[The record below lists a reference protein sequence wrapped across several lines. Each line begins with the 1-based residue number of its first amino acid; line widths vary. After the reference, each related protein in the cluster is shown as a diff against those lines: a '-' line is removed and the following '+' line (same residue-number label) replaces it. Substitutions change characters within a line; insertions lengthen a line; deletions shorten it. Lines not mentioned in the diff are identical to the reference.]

1 MKKFCKY
8 LTTIVLVFSFASASA
23 QSSDEKL
30 IRKGNR
36 QYNKQNYAEAEVN
49 YKKALEVRP
58 NNANAQFNLG
68 DALFA
73 QQNYDAAFEA
83 FQKVVEMSPDAK
95 LKSDAVFNMG
105 NCLLEQ
111 GKYYDAFNIYK
122 VSLKLNPDNANAL
135 YNLEYCRAHLVKS
148 KIHVVQPEHGR
159 VDASETE
166 AFNGQRITL
175 SSKGDTDYALSGYKI
190 VRVDNPSVEVQAS
203 GNSFEMPKFDVAVT
217 AEFKLAHKI
226 EIEKNIKNGTV
237 RSDKTKAVEG
247 QQVVLKGQGED
258 GFMVDKF
265 IVYKTGNRND
275 TVPVNDTVFQMPDFD
290 VTVTATFRTA
300 LKVSVDTVSNG
311 IIKVTDSLAKPG
323 QNIGIIVRP
332 DKGFQLG
339 DLRVVSDKDASESA
353 PVSDDNVFQM
363 LDSDVTVKATFVEAT
378 QYYKVQADTLIEGG
392 HVLLDVSEATR
403 RETVALRNAPEPG
416 YQFKEYVIHQVGDT
430 AVKVQALGNFFTM
443 PDFDVEVSA
452 VFEKS
457 EGQDQQQQQQNQDQQ
472 QDQQDQQEQ
481 QQQQDQQNQDQQ
493 QNQQQ
498 QQQSQ
503 EMSKEDAQRMLDAL
517 ENQEKKTMEKVNEQK
532 VRQQPKKKSDKDW

>member
-1 MKKFCKY
+1 MKRFSKY
-8 LTTIVLVFSFASASA
+8 LIVIVLLFSALSVSA
-23 QSSDEKL
+23 QSDEKA

-36 QYNKQNYAEAEVN
+36 SYKGGNYEQAIES
-49 YKKALEVRP
+49 YRKALEIRP

-68 DALFA
+68 DALYA
-73 QQNYDAAFEA
+73 MESYDEAYEA

-95 LKSDAVFNMG
+95 LKSNAVFNMG
-105 NCLLEQ
+105 NCLLAQ
-111 GKYYDAFNIYK
+111 DKYYDAFNIYK
-122 VSLKLNPDNANAL
+122 VSLKLNPENENAL

-148 KIHVVQPEHGR
+148 EIWVAQPEHGR
-159 VDASETE
+159 IEVKEKE

-175 SSKGDTDYALSGYKI
+175 RAIPDEDYALSEYI
-190 VRVDNPSVEVQAS
+190 AARSDNMEEQVEVS
-203 GNSFEMPKFDVAVT
+203 GSSFIMPKYGVMVT
-217 AEFKLAHKI
+217 AKFKQAHKI
-226 EIEKNIKNGTV
+226 EIEKNIKHGTV
-237 RSDKTKAVEG
+237 QAAKQKAIEG
-247 QQVVLKGQGED
+247 QQVALKGIGEE
-258 GFMVDKF
+258 GYLVERFT
-265 IVYKTGNRND
+265 VYKTGSRKD
-275 TVPVNDTVFQMPDFD
+275 TLQVNDTVFQMPNYD

-300 LKVSVDTVSNG
+300 LKISVDSVANGTIRVS
-311 IIKVTDSLAKPG
+311 DSLAKPG

-339 DLRVVSDKDASESA
+339 ELSVVSNDGTESA
-353 PVSDDNVFQM
+353 PVADENVFQM
-363 LDSDVTVKATFVEAT
+363 IDSDVTVKANFVEAT
-378 QYYKVQADTLIEGG
+378 DYYQVAADTAIEGG
-392 HVLLDVSEATR
+392 HVLLDQTEATR

-416 YQFKEYVIHQVGDT
+416 YKFKEYVIHQVGDT

-443 PDFDVEVSA
+443 PGFDVEVSA

-457 EGQDQQQQQQNQDQQ
+457 EDQEQQQEQQQQDQQQQQQ
-472 QDQQDQQEQ
+472 DQQDQ

-493 QNQQQ
+493 QQQQQ

>member
-1 MKKFCKY
+1 MKTIGKY
-8 LTTIVLVFSFASASA
+8 LINIVLSMIIMSASA
-23 QSSDEKL
+23 QTDEKL

-36 QYNKQNYAEAEVN
+36 QYKKASFTEAEVS
-49 YKKALEVRP
+49 YRKAIEARP

-68 DALFA
+68 DALFK
-73 QQNYDAAFEA
+73 QENYDAAYEA
-83 FQKVVEMSPDAK
+83 FQKVVEMSADAK
-95 LKSDAVFNMG
+95 LKSNAVFNMG
-105 NCLLEQ
+105 NCLLAQ
-111 GKYYDAFNIYK
+111 DKFYDAFNIYK
-122 VSLKLNPDNANAL
+122 VSLKLNPENENAL
-135 YNLEYCRAHLVKS
+135 YNLEYCRAHLIKS
-148 KIHVVQPEHGR
+148 KIWIARPEHGT
-159 VDASETE
+159 VEASETE

-175 SSKGDTDYALSGYKI
+175 SSKSDDNYALSEYIVVKADNQE
-190 VRVDNPSVEVQAS
+190 VRVDVS
-203 GNSFEMPKFDVAVT
+203 GNSFIMPKFDVVVT
-217 AEFKLAHKI
+217 AQFKQAHKI
-226 EIEKNIKNGTV
+226 DIDRNIQHGTIWA
-237 RSDKTKAVEG
+237 DKQRAIEG
-247 QQVVLKGQGED
+247 QQVVLKGKGED

-265 IVYKTGNRND
+265 TVYKTGSRND
-275 TVPVNDTVFQMPDFD
+275 TVPVNDTMFQMPDFD

-300 LKVSVDTVSNG
+300 LKVSIDTVSNG
-311 IIKVTDSLAKPG
+311 TISVTDSLAKPG
-323 QNIGIIVRP
+323 QNIAVIVKP

-339 DLRVVSDKDASESA
+339 DLRVVSKDGSESA

-363 LDSDVTVKATFVEAT
+363 LDSDVTVKANFVEAT
-378 QYYKVQADTLIEGG
+378 DYYKVVADTTLEGG
-392 HVLLDVSEATR
+392 HVLLDVDDATR

-430 AVKVQALGNFFTM
+430 SVKVQPLGNFFTM

-472 QDQQDQQEQ
+472 QDQQEQQEQ
-481 QQQQDQQNQDQQ
+481 QQQNQDQQ
-493 QNQQQ
+493 SQDQQQQQQ